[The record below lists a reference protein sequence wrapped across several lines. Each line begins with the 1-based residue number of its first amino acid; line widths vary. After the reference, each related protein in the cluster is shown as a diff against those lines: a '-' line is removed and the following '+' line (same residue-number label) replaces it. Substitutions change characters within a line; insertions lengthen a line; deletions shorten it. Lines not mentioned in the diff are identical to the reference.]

1 MPFGGKNIFSYWF
14 SSGSC
19 SHFGN
24 RLKICSMKC
33 EKQNLLGV
41 SIDWFYCRENR
52 MKKTFDWLA
61 LEKHSFSAMFLTLF
75 LSKLQYKLNKA
86 NQVQRNRRMLRSNS
100 TKLSNQSNQWVYS
113 VTNLIRV
120 RLWSILVSHSSVFS
134 ILYMSAS
141 LKFFHTFPRKLFFS
155 SAKFAFASVCLHT
168 IVNKNK

>member
-1 MPFGGKNIFSYWF
+1 MG
-14 SSGSC
+14 
-19 SHFGN
+19 
-24 RLKICSMKC
+24 
-33 EKQNLLGV
+33 EKTYFHIDFPLVLAAISAIDWRFARWNVRKKNLLGV

-120 RLWSILVSHSSVFS
+120 RLWSILVSHSSVLSFQFS
-134 ILYMSAS
+134 I
-141 LKFFHTFPRKLFFS
+141 
-155 SAKFAFASVCLHT
+155 CLP
-168 IVNKNK
+168 V